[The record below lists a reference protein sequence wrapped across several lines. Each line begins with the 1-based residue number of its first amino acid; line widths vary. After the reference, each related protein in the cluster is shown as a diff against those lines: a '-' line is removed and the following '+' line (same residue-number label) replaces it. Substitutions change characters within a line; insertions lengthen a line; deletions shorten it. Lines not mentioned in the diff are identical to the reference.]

1 MLPLPERITVQD
13 YITRL
18 AGLLSGT
25 ELNGCSGGA
34 MLTIQK
40 QMRVKTVPA
49 LMAGAMKTVVSVMLA
64 SQLATVAWADN
75 LSYGPAESVG
85 MSSERLERIAPVLQQ
100 YVDSG
105 ELVGVVS
112 MIARRGQIVHFDE
125 YGVLDRDTGAPV
137 AKDSIFRIYSMTK
150 PVTSLAIMM
159 LYEEGKLQ
167 LTDPVERHLPAFRN
181 VRVAGPGGALV
192 APERPMTVQMLLTH
206 TAGLTYGVFG
216 DTLVDRQYRDI
227 GVMTSPDN
235 TTFIERL
242 GQIPLQYQPGTRFHY
257 SVATDVLGALVEAV
271 SGQTLGEF
279 FEERI
284 FAPLQMVD
292 TSFQVPRE
300 KLARFGTNHTF
311 NPQTNQLEVSDR
323 PASSN
328 FVNRQTF
335 ESGGGGLLSTAE
347 DYMRFSQMLLNG
359 GELDGVRIIGNKTL
373 EYMTRNH
380 LGGIFGD
387 GGVHAPDSL
396 GTMAKGTGFGLGFAV
411 VEDQTAVGGIGSDG
425 EYYWGGAAGTIFWI
439 DPEEDLAGIVMIQH
453 MNVRV
458 PLRATFKALT
468 YGAIID

>member
-1 MLPLPERITVQD
+1 MKI
-13 YITRL
+13 RL
-18 AGLLSGT
+18 MRSLLLS
-25 ELNGCSGGA
+25 A
-34 MLTIQK
+34 AI
-40 QMRVKTVPA
+40 
-49 LMAGAMKTVVSVMLA
+49 A
-64 SQLATVAWADN
+64 SQFATHAAADN
-75 LSYGPAESVG
+75 LSYATPESVG

-112 MIARRGQIVHFDE
+112 MIARKGEIVHFDE
-125 YGVLDRDTGAPV
+125 YGVLNKDTGQAV

-150 PVTSLAIMM
+150 PITTLAVMK

-167 LTDPVERHLPAFRN
+167 LTDPVERYLPAFRD
-181 VRVAGPGGALV
+181 VKVAGAGGALQ
-192 APERPMTVQMLLTH
+192 APQRPMTVQMLMTH

-216 DTLVDRQYRDI
+216 DTLVDRQYRDA

-242 GQIPLQYQPGTRFHY
+242 GAIPLQNQPGSQFHY

-271 SGQTLGEF
+271 SGQTLGEY
-279 FEERI
+279 FEQHI
-284 FAPLQMVD
+284 FAPLQMTD
-292 TSFQVPRE
+292 TSFQVPAE
-300 KLARFGTNHTF
+300 KISRFGTNHIF
-311 NPQTNQLEVSDR
+311 NPQSGQLEVNDR
-323 PASSN
+323 PSASN

-359 GELDGVRIIGNKTL
+359 GELDGERIIGSKTL
-373 EYMTRNH
+373 EYMTQNH

-387 GGVHAPDSL
+387 HGVHDAGVLP
-396 GTMAKGTGFGLGFAV
+396 GFARGTGFGLGFAV
-411 VEDQTAVGGIGSDG
+411 VEDPTAAGGVSSEG

-439 DPEEDLAGIVMIQH
+439 DPQEELTGIVMIQH

-458 PLRATFKALT
+458 PLRAAFKALT
-468 YGAIID
+468 YGAIVD